1 MHTLKKSCLKNVNLE
16 SFYFV
21 ITSMRANGG
30 KVRKCTKYNAQNNR
44 LTPLYRSVESLLQ
57 LPLKYNTFPY

>member
-1 MHTLKKSCLKNVNLE
+1 
-16 SFYFV
+16 
-21 ITSMRANGG
+21 MRANGG

-57 LPLKYNTFPY
+57 LPLKQHISLLNFKYE